1 MSKRTFGAIAGLAA
15 AGLLLAACGGS
26 GGDAASSSAAPESS
40 SAETSAAPAP
50 TTAKVGVILPDAAS
64 SARWETADRPFLEQA
79 FQAAGVE
86 YDIQNANGDKAKF
99 ATIADQMLASGINVL
114 MIVNLDSPSAAAV
127 IAKADAQGVPTI
139 DYDRLTLGGGAQYYV
154 SFDNVAVGT
163 KIGEGLVTCM
173 QDDGNDS
180 GPVVLLNGSPTD
192 NNATLFKE
200 GYETVIKGA
209 GYTVAADQSV
219 PDWDNT
225 KAGTIFEQ
233 IYTELGGDMVGVASA
248 NDGLGGAAIAVLERN
263 GVAGEI
269 PVTGQDA
276 TDEGLQRVLLG
287 TQCMTV
293 YKAIKAEAEAA
304 AQLAVDLAKGEIP
317 AADALANATVTDT
330 ETGLDV
336 KAVLLE
342 PISVFPENVKQV
354 IADGFT
360 TYDRVCTTPAIQEKC
375 AEGGPKRPA
384 PAAFLPDL
392 PTSQTL
398 RGAMTDSSA
407 PLLSLRGINKSFG
420 PVHVLRD
427 VDLDVRAGRV
437 TALVGDNGAGK
448 STLIKGIAGIYPF
461 DSGTVTFE
469 GRPVSIHGP
478 KQANDIGIEVVY
490 QDLALCDNLDVVHN
504 MFLGREVKSGVTLN
518 ETTMEKR
525 AAETLSGL
533 SVRTL
538 KSLRQQVSSLSGG
551 QRQTVAIARA
561 VLWNSKLVI
570 LDEPT
575 AALGVAQTEQVLNL
589 VRRLADNGLGV
600 ILISHNMNDVQAVAD
615 DIACLYLG
623 RMAAQVERASVSAQQ
638 VVELITTGRSGDVGL
653 QPEAAVGGAA

>member
-40 SAETSAAPAP
+40 SAAPESSSAAPAP
-50 TTAKVGVILPDAAS
+50 TAAKVGVILPDAAS

-99 ATIADQMLASGINVL
+99 ATIADQMLASGVNVL
-114 MIVNLDSPSAAAV
+114 MLVNLDSPSAAAV

-139 DYDRLTLGGGAQYYV
+139 DYDRLTLGGSAQYYV

-173 QDDGNDS
+173 QNNGNDA

-200 GYETVIKGA
+200 GYQAVIEGA
-209 GYTVAADQSV
+209 GYTIAADQSV

-233 IYTELGGDMVGVASA
+233 IYTEVGGDLIGVASA

-293 YKAIKAEAEAA
+293 YKAIKAEADAA
-304 AQLAVDLAKGEIP
+304 AALAVALAKGEIP
-317 AADALANATVTDT
+317 TADGLATGSVTDT
-330 ETGLDV
+330 ETGETV

-342 PISVFPENVKQV
+342 PIAVFPENVKDV

-375 AEGGPKRPA
+375 AEY
-384 PAAFLPDL
+384 
-392 PTSQTL
+392 
-398 RGAMTDSSA
+398 
-407 PLLSLRGINKSFG
+407 GIT
-420 PVHVLRD
+420 P
-427 VDLDVRAGRV
+427 
-437 TALVGDNGAGK
+437 
-448 STLIKGIAGIYPF
+448 
-461 DSGTVTFE
+461 
-469 GRPVSIHGP
+469 
-478 KQANDIGIEVVY
+478 
-490 QDLALCDNLDVVHN
+490 
-504 MFLGREVKSGVTLN
+504 
-518 ETTMEKR
+518 
-525 AAETLSGL
+525 
-533 SVRTL
+533 
-538 KSLRQQVSSLSGG
+538 
-551 QRQTVAIARA
+551 
-561 VLWNSKLVI
+561 
-570 LDEPT
+570 
-575 AALGVAQTEQVLNL
+575 
-589 VRRLADNGLGV
+589 
-600 ILISHNMNDVQAVAD
+600 
-615 DIACLYLG
+615 
-623 RMAAQVERASVSAQQ
+623 
-638 VVELITTGRSGDVGL
+638 
-653 QPEAAVGGAA
+653 

>member
-40 SAETSAAPAP
+40 SAAPESSSAEPAPAP
-50 TTAKVGVILPDAAS
+50 VAAKVGVILPDAAS

-114 MIVNLDSPSAAAV
+114 MLVNLDSPSAAAV

-173 QDDGNDS
+173 QNNGNTS

-200 GYETVIKGA
+200 GYEKVIKDA
-209 GYTVAADQSV
+209 GYTIAADQAV

-233 IYTELGGDMVGVASA
+233 IYTEVGGDLIGVASA

-293 YKAIKAEAEAA
+293 YKAIKAEADAA
-304 AQLAVDLAKGEIP
+304 AALAVALAKGEIP
-317 AADALANATVTDT
+317 TADGLATGTVVDT
-330 ETGLDV
+330 ETGENV
-336 KAVLLE
+336 KAVLLV
-342 PISVFPENVKQV
+342 PISVFPENVKDV

-375 AEGGPKRPA
+375 AEY
-384 PAAFLPDL
+384 
-392 PTSQTL
+392 
-398 RGAMTDSSA
+398 
-407 PLLSLRGINKSFG
+407 GIT
-420 PVHVLRD
+420 P
-427 VDLDVRAGRV
+427 
-437 TALVGDNGAGK
+437 
-448 STLIKGIAGIYPF
+448 
-461 DSGTVTFE
+461 
-469 GRPVSIHGP
+469 
-478 KQANDIGIEVVY
+478 
-490 QDLALCDNLDVVHN
+490 
-504 MFLGREVKSGVTLN
+504 
-518 ETTMEKR
+518 
-525 AAETLSGL
+525 
-533 SVRTL
+533 
-538 KSLRQQVSSLSGG
+538 
-551 QRQTVAIARA
+551 
-561 VLWNSKLVI
+561 
-570 LDEPT
+570 
-575 AALGVAQTEQVLNL
+575 
-589 VRRLADNGLGV
+589 
-600 ILISHNMNDVQAVAD
+600 
-615 DIACLYLG
+615 
-623 RMAAQVERASVSAQQ
+623 
-638 VVELITTGRSGDVGL
+638 
-653 QPEAAVGGAA
+653 